1 MGTTNHS
8 MRHAMRH
15 PISRPVAR
23 PITGESS
30 GGGAPSNLPGV
41 PRNFDVEVE
50 DGDFLLSWLA
60 PLSDGGSPITEYFIE
75 FKLSSDSAWDHWDSV
90 SDSPTIANGLTPG
103 ESYDW
108 RVAAINANGQ
118 GPFTAPVTATFP
130 GGAPLS
136 LVGTAI
142 VGTSLV
148 G

>member
-1 MGTTNHS
+1 
-8 MRHAMRH
+8 
-15 PISRPVAR
+15 
-23 PITGESS
+23 
-30 GGGAPSNLPGV
+30 V

-108 RVAAINANGQ
+108 RVAAVNANGQ

-130 GGAPLS
+130 GGGGDFLLLESSGDALLLES
-136 LVGTAI
+136 GDELLLESST
-142 VGTSLV
+142 
-148 G
+148 